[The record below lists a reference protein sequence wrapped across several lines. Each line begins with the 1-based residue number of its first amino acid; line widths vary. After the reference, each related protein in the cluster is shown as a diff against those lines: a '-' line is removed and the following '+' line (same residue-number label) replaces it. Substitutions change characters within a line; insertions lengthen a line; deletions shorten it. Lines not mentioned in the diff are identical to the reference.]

1 MKDIMLMLKL
11 VGSKVLYNYFVDK
24 VKDFVPVG
32 KDESKEVL
40 AAAVIYF
47 LATRYAN
54 KIGKEIALVLRV
66 EAATDVIQQVL
77 NLVLPDGQKDFTKY
91 VEGNDDYKYSINADG
106 EATYI
111 NNDMFASNKNKDMYV
126 TGL

>member
-24 VKDFVPVG
+24 VKDFIPIG

-54 KIGKEIALVLRV
+54 RIGKEIALVLRV

-77 NLVLPDGQKDFTKY
+77 NLVLPDGQKDFTNY
-91 VEGNDDYKYSINADG
+91 IESDDYKYSISADG

-111 NNDMFASNKNKDMYV
+111 NNDMFANNNNKDMYV